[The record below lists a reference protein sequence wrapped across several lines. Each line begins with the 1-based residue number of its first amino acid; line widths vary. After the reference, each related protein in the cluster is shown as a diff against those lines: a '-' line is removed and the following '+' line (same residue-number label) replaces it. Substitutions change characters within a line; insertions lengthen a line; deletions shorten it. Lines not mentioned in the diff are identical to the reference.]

1 MTGGNSAGAAS
12 EGAASAEA
20 ASTPVAAE
28 RGEALFVTSVERA
41 MQVLEAVAAN
51 QAAIGLTEIA
61 AATGLGKSA
70 VQRLTHT
77 LTSVGYLEKDPA
89 TRRYRMTVRAL
100 DLAHGFLVTDP
111 LINEGLLH
119 LIDASERSGQTMN
132 MAKLDGADLIY
143 VARLPAHRSSV
154 AAALIGRR
162 QPAYCASGGRAIM
175 SLMPREEV
183 EALLDA
189 RPLRAL
195 TPLTTT
201 DRGRILEIVEQARF
215 DGFCATNQEVLL
227 GELAVS
233 APVTDQYGRPVGA
246 VQSSVSTAS
255 WTMESVREKLAPQVM
270 EAARLISRPR
280 LTKR

>member
-1 MTGGNSAGAAS
+1 MAA
-12 EGAASAEA
+12 EPTADG
-20 ASTPVAAE
+20 VE
-28 RGEALFVTSVERA
+28 RGEGLFVASVERT
-41 MQVLEAVAAN
+41 MRVLEAVAAN
-51 QAAIGLTEIA
+51 QAPIGLTEIA
-61 AATGLGKSA
+61 AATGFGKSA

-119 LIDASERSGQTMN
+119 LIDASERCGETVN
-132 MAKLDGADLIY
+132 MGKLEGTDFIY
-143 VARLPAHRSSV
+143 VARLPAHRMNV

-175 SLMPREEV
+175 SLLPRQEV

-201 DRGRILEIVEQARF
+201 DRGRILEIVEQARLE
-215 DGFCATNQEVLL
+215 GFCATNQEVLL

-233 APVTDQYGRPVGA
+233 APISDQFGRPVGA

-255 WTMESVREKLAPQVM
+255 WTLEAVREKLAPQVM

-280 LTKR
+280 LAKR